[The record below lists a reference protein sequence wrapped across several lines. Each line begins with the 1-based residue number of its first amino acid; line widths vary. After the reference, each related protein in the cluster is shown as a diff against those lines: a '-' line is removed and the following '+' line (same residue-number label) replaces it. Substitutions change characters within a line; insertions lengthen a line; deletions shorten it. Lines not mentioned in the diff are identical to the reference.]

1 MQRTGIIGMKTYERR
16 VNMVISATELKMN
29 LGYYLELSEREDIH
43 ITKNGKT
50 VAKLVRDEPS
60 VVMQMSGLLAKR
72 TGNVEHKKMKGDRL
86 AEKYLGKTL

>member
-50 VAKLVRDEPS
+50 VAS
-60 VVMQMSGLLAKR
+60 ICSGG
-72 TGNVEHKKMKGDRL
+72 TGQLNVEGIKSAVDELENKFK
-86 AEKYLGKTL
+86 